1 MTRTR
6 ALGLVCT
13 CLVLVL
19 QVGAGAASAPSSH
32 VARSDSLPAAHVAG
46 TSDAPRAR
54 ERSSNPAPVTRAA
67 APAAAA
73 PAAGSDPVT
82 LTKHVDLGFNTSM
95 PVSADTGVAS
105 PPCLLKIIGICVF
118 HGAVAFAGTLQ
129 VGVKF
134 GADLALSY
142 DPADLNTP
150 SGPLPMSI
158 KYTATPG
165 GSSAT
170 YTLSGNLTLNFDGC
184 TNCPAVLPVSG
195 TSSPVSFTA
204 PMDADSPVAIPGTS
218 TGITLSIAGV
228 PTITASI
235 GSTLTLAPAPP
246 GLVPG
251 LGGAA
256 AVVKTTGATGAPL
269 LPIEWDSS
277 GATQTVNLT
286 APGSPTPVGISLGP
300 LVHWVGTSGSAA
312 INLHWTSQFQTAVS
326 TVVNIVGDC
335 LLPFCV
341 PFCTAFSCTVSD
353 PSPVSLFSGGLGPI
367 YSDAGLDTA
376 IGSAIGGTA
385 GSLVASRVA
394 AGFVPVPLTSPPLAS
409 IPPITPGA
417 AIFSIPTV
425 AITGAPAGTVLSGDS
440 VTLTAAT
447 AGGTAPFTFA
457 WTKNGAPFAT
467 SQAITDAPALGDTT
481 YGVTVT
487 DAAGAVSN
495 SPSTVVHVYDFT
507 VSGSPASL
515 QILTTGSNSYA
526 ITESLVGGSSSL
538 GLPTIALSV
547 SGLPAGATP
556 SFSPPSGNAAGFSS
570 TLTITTSGAP
580 PGNYTL
586 TVTGTDAR
594 PAIGGD
600 RTASVNLTVLTPAQ
614 AIPNVIST
622 VTALRAAGT
631 LNGGQANSLIV
642 KLQHAI
648 ASLTNKAG
656 QPTACNQLHAFV
668 NEVSAYVKSGKLTP
682 AQAAQLLG
690 GPLGILAI
698 MASIP
703 C

>member
-6 ALGLVCT
+6 VLGLACMS
-13 CLVLVL
+13 LVVL
-19 QVGAGAASAPSSH
+19 QGGAAASAPAAQ
-32 VARSDSLPAAHVAG
+32 VARSNAAPVARVVG
-46 TSDAPRAR
+46 TNLAPRVH
-54 ERSSNPAPVTRAA
+54 ERSSTPVTPVA
-67 APAAAA
+67 APAAAL
-73 PAAGSDPVT
+73 PALSGDPVT
-82 LTKHVDLGFNTSM
+82 LTKHADLGFNTSM

-105 PPCLLKIIGICVF
+105 PPCLLHIVVCVF
-118 HGAVAFAGTLQ
+118 HGAVAFTGTLQ
-129 VGVKF
+129 VGVKL
-134 GADLALSY
+134 GTDLALSY
-142 DPADLNTP
+142 DPANLNTP
-150 SGPLPMSI
+150 SGPLPVSI

-195 TSSPVSFTA
+195 TSSPVAFTA
-204 PMDADSPVAIPGTS
+204 PMASDAPVAIPGTS

-256 AVVKTTGATGAPL
+256 AVVTTTGATGAPL
-269 LPIEWDSS
+269 LPVEWDSS
-277 GATQTVNLT
+277 GAVQTVNLT
-286 APGSPTPVGISLGP
+286 APASPTPVDISLGP

-312 INLHWTSQFQTAVS
+312 INLHWTSQFQSAV
-326 TVVNIVGDC
+326 TTIADIAGDC

-341 PFCTAFSCTVSD
+341 PVCVAFSCTVSD

-385 GSLVASRVA
+385 GSLVAGRVA

-409 IPPITPGA
+409 IPPLTAGA
-417 AIFSIPTV
+417 VVFSIPTT

-440 VTLTAAT
+440 VTLTASPS
-447 AGGTAPFTFA
+447 GGTAPFTFA

-467 SQAITDAPALGDTT
+467 TQSITDAPGLGDTT
-481 YGVTVT
+481 YAVTVT
-487 DAAGAVSN
+487 DANGAVSN

-507 VSGSPASL
+507 VSGSPSSL

-526 ITESLVGGSSSL
+526 ITESLVGGSSSA

-547 SGLPAGATP
+547 PGLPSGATA
-556 SFSPPSGNAAGFSS
+556 SFAPPSGNAAGFTS
-570 TLTITTSGAP
+570 TLTITTSGSAA
-580 PGNYTL
+580 GNYTL
-586 TVTGTDAR
+586 TLTGTDAR

-600 RTASVNLTVLTPAQ
+600 RTATLHLVVLTPAQ

-622 VTALRAAGT
+622 LNSFEAAGI
-631 LNGGQANSLIV
+631 LNHGQANSLTV

-648 ASLTNKAG
+648 DKLTSKPGN
-656 QPTACNQLHAFV
+656 PSACNMLQAFV
-668 NEVSAYVKSGKLTP
+668 NEVHAYVNGGKLTP
-682 AQAAQLLG
+682 SQADQLLG

-698 MASIP
+698 MAAIP